1 VTLRTA
7 VRCARQILNRILPT
21 LAIGFALS
29 LLGTAP
35 AGAVAECSQRPA
47 PAPRPSSA
55 PLAIGMTVIADEGL
69 SSPLFAALR
78 PPSGA
83 PMGVHLY
90 TSYEDPQLPTRLA
103 AIRAYHAAG
112 YQTLLTIHANASN
125 GVLTPSMYSDYI
137 TQVLQQTGAT
147 LNAVEITNEGNVPG
161 SPETSDGS
169 NPLIIEDLIAGVE
182 TAKNYARAHDPN
194 VAIGFNWVFDYHLD
208 LNDFWQQLKLQ
219 ATPTFLHDVDFLGL
233 HTYPNLGSAATPVND
248 STNSGEIDALQ
259 TARCEMTY
267 LGLPTT
273 VPIDIT
279 EVGYPVS
286 SPADYATQADYWS
299 RVLNTIYA
307 YRANDGIRSVYIFR
321 FPPTVSAASAD
332 FGIVNADGAA
342 RPSYDVIKASI
353 AKFDPATRHRSAPH
367 PHAPLIRRATVIRDA
382 LVVSVRTYVRLTVFV
397 GDRRIRSFRAR
408 PGHTYRIALH
418 LRPGRIRVLAVTAGR
433 RQGTTVKR
441 P

>member
-1 VTLRTA
+1 M
-7 VRCARQILNRILPT
+7 LPT
-21 LAIGFALS
+21 VAIGFALS
-29 LLGTAP
+29 LLATAP
-35 AGAVAECSQRPA
+35 ASAVAECPQRPA
-47 PAPRPSSA
+47 PTPRLSSA
-55 PLAIGMTVIADEGL
+55 PLAIGTTVIAGEGL

-90 TSYEDPQLPTRLA
+90 TGYQDPQLPTRLA

-112 YQTLLTIHANASN
+112 YHTLLTIHANASN
-125 GVLTPSMYSDYI
+125 GVLTPSMYSDYV
-137 TQVLQQTGAT
+137 TKVLQQVGAT
-147 LNAVEITNEGNVPG
+147 LNAVEVTNEGNVPG
-161 SPETSDGS
+161 SPQTSDGS
-169 NPLIIEDLIAGVE
+169 NPLIIEDLVAGVE
-182 TAKNYARAHDPN
+182 TAKSYARAHDPSLA
-194 VAIGFNWVFDYHLD
+194 VGFNWVFDYHLD
-208 LNDFWQQLKLQ
+208 LNDFWQQLKLL
-219 ATPTFLHDVDFLGL
+219 ATPAFLSDVDFLGL
-233 HTYPNLGSAATPVND
+233 HTYPNLGSAATPVDD
-248 STNSGEIDALQ
+248 SINSGEIDALQ
-259 TARCEMTY
+259 TARCEMAY
-267 LGLPTT
+267 LGLPST

-332 FGIVNADGAA
+332 FGIVNPDGTA

-367 PHAPLIRRATVIRDA
+367 PRAPLIRRATVVRDT
-382 LVVSVRTYVRLTVFV
+382 LVVSVRTDVRLTVFV

-418 LRPGRIRVLAVTAGR
+418 RRSGEVRVIAVAAGR
-433 RQGTTVKR
+433 RQRRRVKR